1 MDLVSW
7 THRPPPLGKLLSSS
21 LAPVKRAIVV
31 ILPIKAG
38 VQEHLRRLVAERPPV
53 PGGPGLERQHA
64 FVSDAEV
71 VFFFEGRE
79 ASLER
84 ALGDLKVAAA
94 DWHQL
99 VAGSPRVAEAAYSW
113 AQVEDGEGLSFEPTP
128 GPGDSEGGDVY
139 PP

>member
-1 MDLVSW
+1 M
-7 THRPPPLGKLLSSS
+7 
-21 LAPVKRAIVV
+21 KRAIV

-38 VQEHLRRLVAERPPV
+38 VREHLRRLVAERPPV
-53 PGGPGLERQHA
+53 VPADPGLERQHA